1 MIIKE
6 IIKKY
11 FEKEGVMYYLPL
23 KDKGGKLKGGMSNFK
38 REDYEKLGKGEEVYI
53 KYKDKKTKKEREYTY
68 KFKDS
73 YEECKYYEI
82 NMNVLEECIIVI
94 DIDES
99 SIINYS
105 EEDKEEWIKGKIP
118 EKIRELPYTIS
129 RNKRLPHYWCILE
142 GVEKEILKNNVK
154 ILTNCL
160 TFCNGDIS
168 ASHIWERSTSDLKN
182 YKDELPIIK
191 FDDIKE
197 YIKKDK
203 INNFKN
209 IEIKSEKTEEIY
221 NYKRRSEKKEEIKD
235 TISEISDITEINT
248 IKENRIEIIKLT
260 IYLEGL
266 SEERSNNYESWTRVV
281 WCINNICKSNN
292 YSMRIRNELIHN
304 FSKKSIKYEE
314 IKVDDFI
321 ENHIKE
327 ENGVLGVGSLIMWY
341 NEDNNEDKLLN
352 QILKNRVRDSDM
364 AKYIKEKLGER
375 FVCADIKNEIWY
387 RFERN
392 RWVEDEGGYTILNKI
407 SNEIPKEVE
416 IKLEKIKNRIINI
429 KNNEIKVRIKE
440 EINQC
445 EKFLDKCRNNSGK
458 KNLLKELKILYNKE
472 KFVDK
477 LDMNPYLLC
486 CNNGIIDIK
495 KKEFRE
501 GKPEDMCSLTTGY
514 DYKSLEEIKNDEEL
528 KEKYEKLKEFFEQ
541 VFVIEGIREY
551 IYEHLASSLIGV
563 CKEQDFN
570 YYIGKGS
577 NAKTMLVKLMSLML
591 GDYYGVVPTSLI
603 CSKKVDIGSCSSEI
617 ALLRG
622 KRYVVM
628 QEPSKN
634 EVINDGTM
642 KELTGENEIYC
653 NPKYKTPF
661 FYTPMF
667 HLIICANFTLDIK
680 SNDNGTWRRIK
691 IVEFL
696 SKFKEDPDEE
706 EIFEFNKDINLIEN
720 FKDWKVILLAILVE
734 KAYILK
740 GKVNENIY
748 VKNAT
753 IKYREE
759 QDRIG
764 QYIKECL
771 IITNKKEDI
780 EEYEELL
787 NNFKEWYEHK
797 YNYKIGIKILLDRL
811 EDEYNIKVINKKI
824 NGLKLINITNESIE
838 KSEEEIFIE
847 EFKKDFEI
855 SYKKIDYI
863 RSIRLSEWSK
873 KKNLNIYT
881 SKTINK
887 ILNSKLDYNTK
898 DNLEKKSIDGIK
910 TWILNGIRE
919 KIES

>member
-73 YEECKYYEI
+73 YEECEYYEI